1 MILANVERRLTTF
14 VGGEAVDVEEKSGGL
29 FDADPALIYPRW
41 GEFREWADGIGAKG
55 AGDVAPSRLDAPS
68 PRPPQ
73 VFGLVLN
80 YRDHAAEA
88 GLALPAFPAAFTK
101 FPSCIVGPRT
111 PVELAG
117 ATSDWEVELVV
128 VMGRRAT
135 NTPAVNAWDHVA
147 GLTIGQ
153 DLSERAL
160 QLAGPLPQFSLGKS
174 FSAYGPIGP
183 WLVTP
188 DELTDPDDLAIR
200 CSLDGE
206 TVQESRTSQLIFS
219 VADLIA
225 QLSTVLTLLPG
236 DLIFTGTPAGVGWA
250 REPQRFLT
258 PGQQL
263 ISEIEGIGRLTTSF
277 VASGAASAVS
287 TA

>member
-1 MILANVERRLTTF
+1 VILANVEQRLTTF
-14 VGGEAVDVEEKSGGL
+14 VDGQAVDVASQSSGR
-29 FDADPALIYPRW
+29 FDADPAAIYARW
-41 GEFREWADGIGAKG
+41 DEFRKWAAEIGATG
-55 AGDVAPSRLDAPS
+55 PGLVAPTQLDAPS

-73 VFGLVLN
+73 VFGIGLN

-88 GLALPAFPAAFTK
+88 DLAIPDFPATFTK
-101 FPSCIVGPRT
+101 FPTCIVGPRT

-128 VMGRRAT
+128 VVGRHAT
-135 NTPAVNAWDHVA
+135 EVGAATAWDYVA

-153 DLSERAL
+153 DLSERTM

-174 FSAYGPIGP
+174 YPSYGPIGP

-188 DELTDPDDLAIR
+188 DELTNPDDLAIK
-200 CSLDGE
+200 CLLDGE
-206 TVQESRTSQLIFS
+206 VMQEARTSQLVFS
-219 VADLIA
+219 VPELIE
-225 QLSTVLTLLPG
+225 QLSSVLTLLPG

-250 REPQRFLT
+250 REPQRFLK

-263 ISEIEGIGRLTTSF
+263 ISEIEGIGQLVTTI
-277 VASGAASAVS
+277 AAPSDQ
-287 TA
+287 TAGSLR